1 MSSAIKKAKQPTDL
15 EYRLFESNDV
25 AKYGFFYASGGAL
38 KPVAQKALLYLIW
51 KSNFEHPGELK
62 SVTVSLTELC
72 GAIGYERGADSN
84 FCRKLNNVKK
94 NLMELMSNPI
104 LVYDKE
110 KKEETSFIWLKK
122 VRIHHDTWT
131 VEAEFDDDLSKYFG
145 SSLKRDFTVV
155 RLKYLNRLNS
165 SSAIILYAYCC
176 SVKNLY
182 CSYINVKDLIKLVT
196 NKKTAEY
203 KRFKSDI
210 LLPAIDAINTL
221 TDIHVEIEEQKE
233 NRAVKNIIFKVYVD
247 AADDE
252 KELFM
257 EYNQLR
263 FDEATAF
270 PYDEKWMNEYVYSMA
285 KQEYVRKSHITVPC
299 GQGI

>member
-1 MSSAIKKAKQPTDL
+1 M
-15 EYRLFESNDV
+15 
-25 AKYGFFYASGGAL
+25 
-38 KPVAQKALLYLIW
+38 
-51 KSNFEHPGELK
+51 
-62 SVTVSLTELC
+62 
-72 GAIGYERGADSN
+72 
-84 FCRKLNNVKK
+84 
-94 NLMELMSNPI
+94 
-104 LVYDKE
+104 
-110 KKEETSFIWLKK
+110 
-122 VRIHHDTWT
+122 
-131 VEAEFDDDLSKYFG
+131 
-145 SSLKRDFTVV
+145 
-155 RLKYLNRLNS
+155 
-165 SSAIILYAYCC
+165 
-176 SVKNLY
+176 
-182 CSYINVKDLIKLVT
+182 KDLIKLVT